1 MDLANIN
8 NLTPD
13 EVNKIKE
20 NGGFSGSTSGGI
32 NYGTGPDVFEP
43 KSSVKISG
51 YGRDLRP
58 RMSTHG
64 ESIITGP
71 SAELPKKLARQ
82 AEEQLKERQ
91 QASRNR
97 QADPLSNQALRKDL
111 EVMRRQ
117 VKRLEKLLKE
127 KDT

>member
-13 EVNKIKE
+13 EVNKRKWWLCV
-20 NGGFSGSTSGGI
+20 STSDGI

-91 QASRNR
+91 QASRNQ

-127 KDT
+127 KDA

>member
-1 MDLANIN
+1 M
-8 NLTPD
+8 
-13 EVNKIKE
+13 NKIKE

-51 YGRDLRP
+51 YGLDLRP

-91 QASRNR
+91 QASRNQ

-117 VKRLEKLLKE
+117 VNRFEKLLKE
-127 KDT
+127 KDA

>member
-91 QASRNR
+91 QASRNQ

-127 KDT
+127 KDA

>member
-1 MDLANIN
+1 MDPANIN

-20 NGGFSGSTSGGI
+20 NGGFSGRTSGGI

-91 QASRNR
+91 QASRNQ

-127 KDT
+127 KDA

>member
-1 MDLANIN
+1 MDPANIN

-91 QASRNR
+91 QASRNQ

-127 KDT
+127 KDA

>member
-1 MDLANIN
+1 MNLDNLND
-8 NLTPD
+8 LTPD
-13 EVNKIKE
+13 QVNEIKV
-20 NGGFSGSTSGGI
+20 NGGFSGSLTGGI
-32 NYGTGPDVFEP
+32 QFGNSPEVFAP
-43 KSSVKISG
+43 KSSVKING
-51 YGRDLRP
+51 YGTNLRP

-64 ESIITGP
+64 DTVIKGP

-91 QASRNR
+91 QASRNQ
-97 QADPLSNQALRKDL
+97 QADLSNQALRKDL

-127 KDT
+127 KDA

>member
-1 MDLANIN
+1 MNLDNLN
-8 NLTPD
+8 NLSPA
-13 EVNKIKE
+13 EVARIKE
-20 NGGFSGSTSGGI
+20 NGGFSGSVSGGI
-32 NYGTGPDVFEP
+32 DYGTVPDVFEP

-51 YGRDLRP
+51 YGTNLRP
-58 RMSTHG
+58 RVSTHG
-64 ESIITGP
+64 DSIIKGP

-91 QASRNR
+91 QASRNQ
-97 QADPLSNQALRKDL
+97 QADPLSNHALRKDL

-127 KDT
+127 KDA

>member
-1 MDLANIN
+1 M
-8 NLTPD
+8 
-13 EVNKIKE
+13 
-20 NGGFSGSTSGGI
+20 
-32 NYGTGPDVFEP
+32 
-43 KSSVKISG
+43 KISG
-51 YGRDLRP
+51 YGTNLRP
-58 RMSTHG
+58 RVSTHG
-64 ESIITGP
+64 ESIIKGP

-91 QASRNR
+91 QASRNQ

-127 KDT
+127 KDA

>member
-13 EVNKIKE
+13 EVNKIKG

-91 QASRNR
+91 QASRNQ

-127 KDT
+127 KDA